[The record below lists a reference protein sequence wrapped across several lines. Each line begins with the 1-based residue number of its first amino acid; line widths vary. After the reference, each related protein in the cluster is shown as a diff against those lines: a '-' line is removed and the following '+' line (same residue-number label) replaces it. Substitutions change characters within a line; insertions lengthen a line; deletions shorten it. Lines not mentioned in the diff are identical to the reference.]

1 MLTIQ
6 NVNSDPFVPTCNTC
20 DMPTETFAAIDNDKL
35 HCSNCEQ
42 QTSYRYLP
50 RLQCTIQTSTNLQK
64 QCTLQGDLLTTL
76 CPSLVDVTYEKYL
89 EDTCDIIYILRDFHI
104 HGTFTLDHAN
114 VIIDKV

>member
-20 DMPTETFAAIDNDKL
+20 DVATETFAAIDNDKL

-50 RLQCTIQTSTNLQK
+50 R
-64 QCTLQGDLLTTL
+64 
-76 CPSLVDVTYEKYL
+76 VDVTYEKYL
-89 EDTCDIIYILRDFHI
+89 EDTCDIIYSLQDFHI

-114 VIIDKV
+114 VILDKV

>member
-35 HCSNCEQ
+35 HCSNCEEL
-42 QTSYRYLP
+42 TSYKYFP
-50 RLQCTIQTSTNLQK
+50 RLHYTIQITTNFQK
-64 QCTLQGDLLTTL
+64 QCTLQGNLLITL
-76 CPSLVDVTYEKYL
+76 CPPLMDVTYENYF
-89 EDTCDIIYILRDFHI
+89 DNTSNVIYSLRDFHI

-114 VIIDKV
+114 VILDKV